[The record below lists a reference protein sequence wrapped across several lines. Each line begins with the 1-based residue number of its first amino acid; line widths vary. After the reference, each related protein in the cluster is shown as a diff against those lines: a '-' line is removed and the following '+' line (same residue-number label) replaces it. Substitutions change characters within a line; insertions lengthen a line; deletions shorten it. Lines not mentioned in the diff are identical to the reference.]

1 MEREPTL
8 ARKLLAEFAGT
19 ALLVFIGAGSVQAAV
34 KLDGGSGA
42 KFSMAD
48 LGMIGFAF
56 AFIIAANIF
65 AIGRVSGCHINPAIT
80 IALAVTKRFPWVSV
94 LPYLVAQYAGAI
106 LGGFLIFA
114 VFLPDKSVPATFNLG
129 VTAYAPNLP
138 LQGFLAEAL
147 GTFIL
152 MLTVM
157 GVAVDRRAP
166 VGWAAL
172 TIGLIVAGVVIALG
186 PASGQGI
193 NPARYFGS
201 YINQWWFGGPL
212 HKEQLWVYT
221 TAPVVGSVIA
231 TLLYDFLNGRE
242 AEPLSEPEQV
252 REIVSRETVA
262 APAR

>member
-1 MEREPTL
+1 MEKEPTL
-8 ARKLLAEFAGT
+8 AQKLIAEFVGT
-19 ALLVFIGAGSVQAAV
+19 ALLVLIGAGSVQAAV

-42 KFSMAD
+42 RFSMAD

-56 AFIIAANIF
+56 AFIITANIF

-80 IALAVTKRFPWVSV
+80 LALAVTKRFPWRSV
-94 LPYLVAQYAGAI
+94 APYLMAQYTGAI

-129 VTAYAPNLP
+129 VTSYASNLP

-152 MLTVM
+152 MLAVM
-157 GVAVDRRAP
+157 GSAVDRRAP

-172 TIGLIVAGVVIALG
+172 TIGAIVAGVVIALG

-212 HKEQLWVYT
+212 HKDQIWVYT
-221 TAPVVGSVIA
+221 TAPVVGSVVA
-231 TLLYDFLNGRE
+231 ALLYDFLNGK
-242 AEPLSEPEQV
+242 EPAPQPEPEQI
-252 REIVSRETVA
+252 REVVSRETVG
-262 APAR
+262 APAQ